1 MLKRFLIAAAVGIT
15 LLAVVYLGVSYVL
28 YDRLANIEAGCSTR
42 QNRPDHFSDN
52 IGYWPTGFDFS
63 PYYMGSYEEVRFA
76 SRQEGIEI
84 SAWYVEADP
93 NAPAVI
99 ITHGKESCK
108 YSFTELTP
116 AGMLWH
122 NGFNVLLIDVRD
134 AGDSTHEDGRSAIGN
149 EEYQDVLGAWDW
161 LIAEK
166 GIPAE
171 RIGLLGN
178 SLGAAT
184 TLIAFSQEP
193 RVAAA
198 FVDSPFD
205 DLRQI
210 IGEELDRYNLPHF
223 LMPGGLWMARLISGD
238 DLLAHNPSDAVR
250 LAGDRPIYIV
260 HGTADQRIN
269 VEHSRQLGALAEE
282 TGANVTVWIVEG
294 VDHVMAAAT
303 NSAEYQERLVAFF
316 TAALIQ

>member
-1 MLKRFLIAAAVGIT
+1 MLKRILIAAGGVIA
-15 LLAVVYLGVSYVL
+15 LLGFVYLGISYVL
-28 YDRLANIEAGCSTR
+28 YDQLANIEDGCTNR
-42 QNRPDHFSDN
+42 QNRPDHFTDHN
-52 IGYWPTGFDFS
+52 GYWPADFDFS
-63 PYYMGSYEEVRFA
+63 PYYMPTYQEVRFP
-76 SRQEGIEI
+76 SRQDGLEI

-93 NAPAVI
+93 AAPAVI
-99 ITHGKESCK
+99 ITHGKGSCK

-134 AGDSTHEDGRSAIGN
+134 AGDSTYEDGRSAIGN

-161 LIAEK
+161 LVAEK

-171 RIGLLGN
+171 QIGLLGN

-205 DLRQI
+205 NLPQI
-210 IGEELDRYNLPHF
+210 IREELDRNHYPHF
-223 LMPGGLWMARLISGD
+223 LLPGGLWMARLIADD

-250 LAGDRPIYIV
+250 LAGDRPLYIV
-260 HGTADQRIN
+260 HGTADERIG
-269 VEHSRQLGALAEE
+269 VHHSQQLSDLAEE
-282 TGANVTVWIVEG
+282 NGANVTVWIIDG
-294 VDHVMAAAT
+294 VGHVQAAAT
-303 NSAEYQERLVAFF
+303 HTAEYQQRLVTFF
-316 TAALIQ
+316 TQALLK